1 MKRLGYRSDS
11 VRTVVA
17 VGVFTAFAYVCCV
30 IFHFKAGFLSFDL
43 KDAVMTVAAMLFG
56 PVYGLGMVVA
66 VSLIEFITISG
77 TGVYGLIMNL
87 ISSTVF
93 VCVGSAAYSCK
104 RSLRGAVIGMAASVV
119 VTVAVM
125 MGANMLVTPYY
136 MHVTVGK
143 VAAMIPT
150 VLLPFNLTKTL
161 FNASLVF
168 ILYKPFT
175 KVIRLAGFSSASAE
189 MTADGPTVTLDSGVV
204 SGKANINKRWSV
216 IVTSVAVAVAVLTL
230 VYFFIE
236 LGGSFKIGA

>member
-1 MKRLGYRSDS
+1 MKRSGYRSDK
-11 VRTVVA
+11 VRTIVA

-56 PVYGLGMVVA
+56 PVYGLGMVIA

-77 TGVYGLIMNL
+77 TGVYGLIMNV

-93 VCVGSAAYSCK
+93 VCMGSAVYSYK
-104 RSLRGAVIGMAASVV
+104 RSLRAAVIGMVASVV
-119 VTVAVM
+119 ATVAAM

-136 MHVTVGK
+136 MHVTVDE

-161 FNASLVF
+161 FNALLVF
-168 ILYKPFT
+168 IIYKPLSS
-175 KVIRLAGFSSASAE
+175 VLRRAGFVSTIVDSTPDGSLATVGTASDGKRHKTSLVMVISA
-189 MTADGPTVTLDSGVV
+189 
-204 SGKANINKRWSV
+204 V
-216 IVTSVAVAVAVLTL
+216 IAAATL
-230 VYFFIE
+230 VYFFVQ
-236 LGGSFKIGA
+236 LGGSLKIGT

>member
-1 MKRLGYRSDS
+1 MTRSGYRSDS

-30 IFHFKAGFLSFDL
+30 IFHFKTGFLSFDL

-56 PVYGLGMVVA
+56 PVYGLGMVIA

-77 TGVYGLIMNL
+77 TGPYGLIMNV

-93 VCVGSAAYSCK
+93 VCVGSAVYSYK
-104 RSLRGAVIGMAASVV
+104 RSLRAAVIGMVASVI

-136 MHVTVGK
+136 MHVTADD

-168 ILYKPFT
+168 IIYKPLSS
-175 KVIRLAGFSSASAE
+175 VLRRAGFVSTTVGSAP
-189 MTADGPTVTLDSGVV
+189 DGPFAAVTANSSGEKKQQKT
-204 SGKANINKRWSV
+204 SLV
-216 IVTSVAVAVAVLTL
+216 IVISAVIAVATL
-230 VYFFIE
+230 VFFFIK
-236 LGGSFKIGA
+236 LGGSFKLGA